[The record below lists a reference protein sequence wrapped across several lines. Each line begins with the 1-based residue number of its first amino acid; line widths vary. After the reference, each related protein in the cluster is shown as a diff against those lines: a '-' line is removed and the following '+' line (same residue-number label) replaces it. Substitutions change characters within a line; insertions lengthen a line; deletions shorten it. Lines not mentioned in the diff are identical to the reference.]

1 MRWRYAIFGGT
12 FDPIHN
18 GHMALAE
25 AAVEECKIDRL
36 IFMPDY
42 ISPFK
47 QDSKVSSGADRY
59 AMIKSAIEDFDE
71 FTVSDYEINR
81 EGPSYTIETLEYW
94 HSILDGELTFV
105 LGFDSAVEV
114 DTWHRG
120 SDILARFP
128 LITARRPDTDTEE
141 GMRKIEALRAEYG
154 ADITVMDMPP
164 VDISSSEIRRK
175 IKSGE
180 SIRGMVPD
188 SVEEYIIEHNLYI

>member
-18 GHMALAE
+18 GHIALAE

-47 QDSKVSSGADRY
+47 QDSKVSTGADRY

-114 DTWHRG
+114 DSWHRG
-120 SDILARFP
+120 SDILAKFP